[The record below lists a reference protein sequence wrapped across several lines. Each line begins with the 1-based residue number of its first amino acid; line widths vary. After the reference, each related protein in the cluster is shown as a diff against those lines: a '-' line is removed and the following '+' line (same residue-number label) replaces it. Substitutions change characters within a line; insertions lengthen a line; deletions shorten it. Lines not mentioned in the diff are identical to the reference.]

1 MNPPS
6 KSKMAG
12 FTMIELMI
20 AMAVTAVLLYA
31 AISVFRDSLNTNQM
45 VSQAADM
52 TGNLRAGLNLIE
64 QDLLQTGT
72 GIPVG
77 GISIPYTSNGSALNP
92 CGATPAINRPKLGGT
107 TTFPPCNSTIPAVEP
122 GFMMGPPITA
132 PDANSGTPSN
142 VNSITDEI
150 TVLYADNTLGFDAKP
165 INQPATAIPPSP
177 GCPKGSLS
185 LAGET
190 LLVTFDPTCV
200 DLSAIGATVQPGDL
214 MMFTNTLGN
223 ALLTVTAVSGQVLT
237 FGPGDAFALNGRTEA
252 GGTIQQLEAGG
263 PACGGIP
270 ACFPATLATRIWMVS
285 YFLDN
290 ISSPPFVRL
299 IRQINMNPPAP
310 VGETLENLQFT
321 YNFVDGVT
329 NPSNQSTVPV
339 GNSEAQIRSVNV
351 FLGARSNYQVQKG
364 NGHLFARNNLMTQVS
379 LRSMAYVNRYQ

>member
-1 MNPPS
+1 MNPQS
-6 KSKMAG
+6 KCKMAG

-31 AISVFRDSLNTNQM
+31 ARSVFRDSLNTNQM

-52 TGNLRAGLNLIE
+52 TGNLRTGLNLIE

-142 VNSITDEI
+142 VNSNTDEI

-190 LLVTFDPTCV
+190 LVVTFDPTCV

-223 ALLTVTAVSGQVLT
+223 ALLAVTAVSGQVLT

-285 YFLDN
+285 YYLDN
-290 ISSPPFVRL
+290 VSSPPFVRL
-299 IRQINMNPPAP
+299 IRQINMNPPTP

-351 FLGARSNYQVQKG
+351 YLGARSNYQVQKG

>member
-1 MNPPS
+1 MNPQS

-52 TGNLRAGLNLIE
+52 TGNLRTGLNLIE

-190 LLVTFDPTCV
+190 LIVTFDPTCV

-285 YFLDN
+285 YYLDN
-290 ISSPPFVRL
+290 VSSPPFVRL

-329 NPSNQSTVPV
+329 NPSNQSTVPA

-351 FLGARSNYQVQKG
+351 YLGARSNYQVQKG